1 MLRFLVQVFRGVLI
15 ASAFF
20 FFWVGAVLMTWTLC
34 PVLHLAVR
42 DESRRWSVCR
52 RIVRVAF
59 RWFHAYM
66 RALTLLD
73 AGVLAAV
80 PLGPG
85 RVVVV
90 ANHPTLVDVTAIL
103 AHFDDLCCVVKPS
116 LIRSVFV
123 GRLLRTCGHIDGGD
137 GSVMAGAAV
146 MQEAVRRI
154 EGGLSVLVFPEG
166 TRSPPGGMHAFRRGA
181 FEIASRA
188 GVPVRPL
195 LLTCNPPAL
204 SKGLPFWRQPERMA
218 RLGIRMSPLVEVTD
232 TRSACAGV
240 ESAYRLGLGVAAA
253 PPNPAAVSI
262 GLRRRRSAR
271 TAAAGVEVESEL
283 PRSP

>member
-1 MLRFLVQVFRGVLI
+1 MLRLLAQVFRGLLV

-20 FFWVGAVLMTWTLC
+20 FFWTGGVLLTWTVC
-34 PVLHLAVR
+34 PILHLAVR
-42 DESRRWSVCR
+42 DERRRWSLCR
-52 RIVRVAF
+52 RVVRVAF
-59 RWFHAYM
+59 RCFHAYM
-66 RALTLLD
+66 RKLTLLD
-73 AGVLAAV
+73 AGLIGAL

-85 RVVVV
+85 QVVVV

-137 GSVMAGAAV
+137 GGVMSGAAV
-146 MQEAVRRI
+146 MQEALRRI

-204 SKGLPFWRQPERMA
+204 SKGVPFWRQPEQMA
-218 RLGIRMSPLVEVTD
+218 CLGIRMSPLVDVTD
-232 TRSACAGV
+232 ARAACAGV
-240 ESAYRLGLGVAAA
+240 ETAYRQRLGVAAA
-253 PPNPAAVSI
+253 PPSPVAFGPRRPRTGVIAAAAVGGES
-262 GLRRRRSAR
+262 RRS
-271 TAAAGVEVESEL
+271 
-283 PRSP
+283 P